1 MKCFILI
8 LSILFFSVGCGPRNF
23 EPFNPPPIQ
32 FEKTP
37 EYSLDLSSFE
47 KPEKIQTV
55 YLDEDLNETSIDL
68 ATYVLLT
75 NKEYSKVNSL
85 LQLAIGYKE
94 ITQEQAT
101 LINLHINTINTLKEH
116 IELERAKSL
125 QYRELW
131 INAENNYRYEE
142 WEHTKTHIFYKSG
155 IGLAFVVL
163 LLL

>member
-1 MKCFILI
+1 M
-8 LSILFFSVGCGPRNF
+8 
-23 EPFNPPPIQ
+23 
-32 FEKTP
+32 
-37 EYSLDLSSFE
+37 
-47 KPEKIQTV
+47 
-55 YLDEDLNETSIDL
+55 
-68 ATYVLLT
+68 
-75 NKEYSKVNSL
+75 NSL